1 MYLIE
6 SDPNVASVSKL
17 CQHEGIN
24 IVFFSKSRFNAII
37 IFSVLALCVEQ
48 L

>member
-37 IFSVLALCVEQ
+37 FSVLALCVEQ